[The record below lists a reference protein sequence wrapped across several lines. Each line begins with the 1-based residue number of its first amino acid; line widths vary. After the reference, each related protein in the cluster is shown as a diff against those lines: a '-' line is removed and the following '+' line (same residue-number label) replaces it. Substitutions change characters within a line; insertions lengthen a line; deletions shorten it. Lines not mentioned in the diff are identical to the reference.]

1 MTYRRRQ
8 RFRALQMQEYQPA
21 HERSPLDAANC

>member
-1 MTYRRRQ
+1 MCRRQ
-8 RFRALQMQEYQPA
+8 TRFRALQMQEYRPA